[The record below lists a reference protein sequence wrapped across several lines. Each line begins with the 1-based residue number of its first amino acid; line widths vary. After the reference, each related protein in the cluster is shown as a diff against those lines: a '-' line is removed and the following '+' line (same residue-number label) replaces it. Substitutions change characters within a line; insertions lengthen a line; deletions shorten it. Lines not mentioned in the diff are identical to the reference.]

1 MNNNVELVRSVLIVT
16 PDRWKDLSQA
26 LPSDLMQRRPAPGEW
41 SAVECLQHILDAER
55 VIQFRL
61 GCFQTGADFPGFN
74 PDKEGTRII
83 TSSPTV
89 LADDLA
95 QLRAESLEMIA
106 SIHDP
111 DLDLRVR
118 HKELGP
124 VTLGE
129 MLSEWAAHDLNHTIQ
144 AERALMQPYMADCGP
159 WIRYFEDHRIK
170 EK

>member
-1 MNNNVELVRSVLIVT
+1 VLTVT

-26 LPSDLMQRRPAPGEW
+26 LPFDLLQRRPAPGEW
-41 SAVECLQHILDAER
+41 SAVECFQHILDAER

-61 GCFQTGADFPGFN
+61 ECFQNGADLPGFN
-74 PDKEGTRII
+74 PDEEGSRII
-83 TSSPTV
+83 TSSPT
-89 LADDLA
+89 DLA
-95 QLRAESLEMIA
+95 GELAHLRAESLEMIA
-106 SIHDP
+106 AIRDS

-118 HKELGP
+118 HQELGP

-144 AERALMQPYMADCGP
+144 AEGALMQPFLVDCGP
-159 WIRYFEDHRIK
+159 WIRYFGDHRIK